1 MGDIQFSD
9 GKKLEVDAKHAILDS
24 GLSYALIPSEDFGK
38 ITNLL
43 QSYGVKCA

>member
-1 MGDIQFSD
+1 MGPVAFSD

-24 GLSYALIPSEDFGK
+24 GLSYALIPSEDFAK

-43 QSYGVKCA
+43 GGYGVKCA